1 MPTTTTKTDLDQ
13 LCINTIRTLTIDAI
27 QKANSGHPGLPLG
40 MAPTAYVLWT
50 KFLRHNPKNPHW
62 FNRDRFV
69 LSGGHGSM
77 LIYSLLHLTGYE
89 SVSMDEIKR
98 FRQYGSSTP
107 GHPENHLTAG
117 VEVTTGP
124 LGAGTSNA
132 VGLAIAEKHLA
143 ARYNKDGLNI
153 VDNHVYAIVSD
164 GDLQEGISGESS
176 SLAGHLQLG
185 NLTFLYDDNNIT
197 IDGSTELSF
206 TENVLQRYEAY
217 GWHTS
222 TVTDGNDLEA
232 IENAIIEA
240 RKVTDK
246 PSIIAVKTIIGF
258 GLPKQG
264 TSKAHSDAP
273 GVDAVKEMK
282 RNLNWDENADFYVPE
297 EVYAKYREA
306 IPNGEKLENEWNE
319 LLKTYTEKYGV
330 EFLDLINKNFPAN
343 WESALPSFEGTEAKA
358 TRAYSG
364 EVINAIAD
372 TIPNLIGG
380 SADLTPSNNTYI
392 KNSSDFQPASYE
404 GRNMHYGIRE
414 HGMGGI
420 MNGIAL
426 YGGLIPFGGTFMTFS
441 DYMRGAVRLAALSNA
456 QTIFVFTHDSIG
468 LGEDG
473 PTHQS
478 VEHLAALRAIP
489 CLNVIRPCDAH
500 EVAEAWAIAIN
511 EKHKPTV
518 LALSRQKVA
527 LIDRTKF
534 ASAEGTHQG
543 GYILAEASDNAPKLI
558 LISTGSEVGLA
569 MQARE
574 ILEGE
579 GISTRVVSMPCTE
592 IFDAQSD
599 EYKASVLPNNVKA
612 LSIEAGVSFGWHKY
626 ADDCVAVDK
635 FGASAPAEVV
645 FKEYGFTVEN
655 VVAKAKELL

>member
-1 MPTTTTKTDLDQ
+1 MTTANIDQ

-40 MAPTAYVLWT
+40 MAPAAYVLWT
-50 KFLRHNPKNPHW
+50 KFLKHNPKNPHW

-89 SVSMDEIKR
+89 SVSMDEIKQ
-98 FRQYGSSTP
+98 FRQYGSTTP
-107 GHPENHLTAG
+107 GHPENHITAG

-143 ARYNKDGLNI
+143 ARFNKDGLNV

-164 GDLQEGISGESS
+164 GDLQEGVSGEAS

-185 NLTFLYDDNNIT
+185 NLTFLWDDNKIT
-197 IDGSTELSF
+197 IDGSTDLSF
-206 TENVLQRYEAY
+206 TEDVLKRYEAY
-217 GWHTS
+217 GWHTL
-222 TVTDGNDLEA
+222 TVEDGNDLEA
-232 IENAIIEA
+232 IENAITEA
-240 RKVTDK
+240 KQVTDK

-282 RNLNWDENADFYVPE
+282 RNLGWDENAEFYVPD

-306 IPNGEKLENEWNE
+306 IPAGEKLENDWNE
-319 LLKTYTEKYGV
+319 VVKTYTEKHG
-330 EFLDLINKNFPAN
+330 EGFTNLIEKKFPAN
-343 WESALPSFEGTEAKA
+343 WEESLPSFEPAEAKA

-372 TIPNLIGG
+372 VIPNLIGG
-380 SADLTPSNNTYI
+380 SADLTPSNNTAI
-392 KNSSDFQPASYE
+392 KTSTDFQPGSYE
-404 GRNMHYGIRE
+404 GRYLHYGIRE
-414 HGMGGI
+414 HAMGGI

-426 YGGLIPFGGTFMTFS
+426 YGGLIPYGGTFMTFS
-441 DYMRGAVRLAALSNA
+441 DYARPAIRLAALSNA

-478 VEHLAALRAIP
+478 VEHVAALRTIP
-489 CLNVIRPCDAH
+489 NLNVFRPCDSH
-500 EVAEAWAIAIN
+500 EVAESWAFAIN

-518 LALSRQKVA
+518 LALSRQKVD

-534 ASAEGTHQG
+534 ASAKGTKQG
-543 GYILAEASDNAPKLI
+543 GYILAEASNNEPKVI
-558 LISTGSEVGLA
+558 IIATGSEVGLA
-569 MQARE
+569 MKTRE
-574 ILEGE
+574 QLESE
-579 GISTRVVSMPCTE
+579 NIPTRVVSMPCTE
-592 IFDAQSD
+592 LFDAQSAAYQA
-599 EYKASVLPNNVKA
+599 EVLPKDVKA
-612 LSIEAGVSFGWHKY
+612 LVIEAGVSFGWGGK
-626 ADDCVAVDK
+626 ADAFLTVDK
-635 FGASAPAEVV
+635 FGASAPGDVV

-655 VVAKAKELL
+655 AVEKAKELL

>member
-1 MPTTTTKTDLDQ
+1 MPTTEIKTDIDQ

-50 KFLRHNPKNPHW
+50 KFLRHNPKSPHW

-89 SVSMDEIKR
+89 SVSLDEIKN
-98 FRQYGSSTP
+98 FRQYGSTTP
-107 GHPENHLTAG
+107 GHPENHLTTG

-132 VGLAIAEKHLA
+132 VGMAIAEKHLA
-143 ARYNKDGLNI
+143 ATYNKDGLNI
-153 VDNHVYAIVSD
+153 VDNHIYAIVSD
-164 GDLQEGISGESS
+164 GDLQEGVSGESS
-176 SLAGHLQLG
+176 SLAGHLKLG
-185 NLTFLYDDNNIT
+185 NLTFLWDDNSIT
-197 IDGSTELSF
+197 IDGSTDLSF
-206 TENVLQRYEAY
+206 TENVLQRYESY
-217 GWHTS
+217 GWHIQ

-273 GVDAVKEMK
+273 GADAVKEMK
-282 RNLNWDENADFYVPE
+282 RNLNWDENADFYVPD

-319 LLKTYTEKYGV
+319 LLKTYTEKFGDG
-330 EFLDLINKNFPAN
+330 FSNLINKNFPEN
-343 WESALPSFEGTEAKA
+343 WEESLPTFEGTEAKA

-372 TIPNLIGG
+372 TIPNLLGG
-380 SADLTPSNNTYI
+380 SADLTPSNNTTI
-392 KNSSDFQPASYE
+392 KNSTDFESNNYA

-414 HGMGGI
+414 HAMGGI

-441 DYMRGAVRLAALSNA
+441 DYCRPAIRLAALSNA

-500 EVAEAWAIAIN
+500 EVAQAWAIAIN

-534 ASAEGTHQG
+534 ASAEGTKQG
-543 GYILAEASDNAPKLI
+543 GYILAEASTDEPQVI
-558 LISTGSEVGLA
+558 LVSTGSEVGLA
-569 MQARE
+569 IQARE
-574 ILEGE
+574 VLEAE
-579 GISTRVVSMPCTE
+579 GIATRVVSMPSTD
-592 IFDAQSD
+592 IFDEQSA
-599 EYKASVLPNNVKA
+599 EYKASVLPKNIPSLA
-612 LSIEAGVSFGWHKY
+612 IEAGVSFGWDRY
-626 ADDCVAVDK
+626 ADDFLTVDK

-645 FKEYGFTVEN
+645 FKEYGFTVDN
-655 VVAKAKELL
+655 AVAKAKKLL

>member
-1 MPTTTTKTDLDQ
+1 MPTTETKTDIDQ
-13 LCINTIRTLTIDAI
+13 LCINTIRTLTIDAV

-77 LIYSLLHLTGYE
+77 LLYSLLHLTGYE

-98 FRQYGSSTP
+98 FRQYESTTP
-107 GHPENHLTAG
+107 GHPENHLTLG

-143 ARYNKDGLNI
+143 ARFNKDDVNI

-176 SLAGHLQLG
+176 SLAGHLKLG

-217 GWHTS
+217 GWHTQ
-222 TVTDGNDLEA
+222 TVTDGNNLEE
-232 IENAIIEA
+232 IENAIVEA

-273 GVDAVKEMK
+273 GIEAVKEMK
-282 RNLNWDENADFYVPE
+282 RNLNWDENADFYVPD

-319 LLKTYTEKYGV
+319 ILKTYTEKYGV
-330 EFLDLINKNFPAN
+330 EFLDLINKTFPEN
-343 WESALPSFEGTEAKA
+343 WESALPSFEGVEAKA

-380 SADLTPSNNTYI
+380 SADLTPSNNTTI
-392 KNSSDFQPASYE
+392 KNSSDFEANNYA

-414 HGMGGI
+414 HAMGGI

-441 DYMRGAVRLAALSNA
+441 DYCRPAIRLASLSAA

-489 CLNVIRPCDAH
+489 HLYVLRPCDAH

-511 EKHKPTV
+511 RKTAPTV

-534 ASAEGTHQG
+534 ASAKGARQG
-543 GYILAEASDNAPKLI
+543 GYILAEASNNEPKLI
-558 LISTGSEVGLA
+558 LIGTGSEVGLII
-569 MQARE
+569 QAKDV
-574 ILEGE
+574 LESE
-579 GISTRVVSMPCTE
+579 GIPARVVSMPCTE
-592 IFDAQSD
+592 LFDEQSS
-599 EYKASVLPNNVKA
+599 EYRESVLPANIKTLAV
-612 LSIEAGVSFGWHKY
+612 EAGVSFGWHKY
-626 ADDCVAVDK
+626 ADDVLGVDK

-655 VVAKAKELL
+655 VIERAKALI

>member
-1 MPTTTTKTDLDQ
+1 MTTNIDQ
-13 LCINTIRTLTIDAI
+13 LCINTIRTLSIDAI

-40 MAPTAYVLWT
+40 MAPTAYILWT
-50 KFLRHNPKNPHW
+50 KFLRHNPKNPTW

-77 LIYSLLHLTGYE
+77 LIYSLLHLCGYDLP
-89 SVSMDEIKR
+89 MDELKQ
-98 FRQYGSSTP
+98 FRQWNSKTP
-107 GHPENHLTAG
+107 GHPENHITVG

-143 ARYNKDGLNI
+143 ARYNKDGFKV

-164 GDLQEGISGESS
+164 GDLQEGISGEAS
-176 SLAGHLQLG
+176 SLAGHLKLG
-185 NLTFLYDDNNIT
+185 NLTFLWDDNKIT
-197 IDGSTELSF
+197 IDGSTDVSF
-206 TENVLQRYEAY
+206 TENVLQRYEAF
-217 GWHTS
+217 GWHVS
-222 TVTDGNDLEA
+222 TVEDGNDIAA
-232 IENAIIEA
+232 IEKAIAEA
-240 RKVTDK
+240 KKVTDK

-273 GVDAVKEMK
+273 GIDAVKEMK
-282 RNLNWDENADFYVPE
+282 RNLGWDENAEFYVPD
-297 EVYAKYREA
+297 EVYAKYRET
-306 IPNGEKLENEWNE
+306 IPKGEALESVWNE
-319 LLKTYTEKYGV
+319 LFASYTEKFGD
-330 EFLDLINKNFPAN
+330 EFSNVINKKFPAD
-343 WESALPSFEGTEAKA
+343 WEKSLPTFEPAEAKA

-364 EVINAIAD
+364 DVINAIAD
-372 TIPNLIGG
+372 KIPNLIGG
-380 SADLTPSNNTYI
+380 SADLTPSNNTTI
-392 KNSSDFQPASYE
+392 KNSTGFQSTNYG

-414 HGMGGI
+414 HAMGGI

-478 VEHLAALRAIP
+478 VEHISALRAIP
-489 CLNVIRPCDAH
+489 NLNVFRPCDAH
-500 EVAEAWAIAIN
+500 EVAECWRIAI
-511 EKHKPTV
+511 ESKHNPSV

-534 ASAEGTHQG
+534 ASAKGTEKG
-543 GYILAEASDNAPKLI
+543 GYILAEASNNQPKVI
-558 LISTGSEVGLA
+558 LVSTGSEVGLA

-574 ILEGE
+574 VLEAKS
-579 GISTRVVSMPCTE
+579 IATRVVSIPCTE
-592 IFDAQSD
+592 LFDTQTA
-599 EYKASVLPNNVKA
+599 EYRESVLPSNVKT
-612 LSIEAGVSFGWHKY
+612 LSIEAGVSHGWHKY
-626 ADDCVAVDK
+626 ADDCVSVDK
-635 FGASAPAEVV
+635 FGASAPAEIV

-655 VVAKAKELL
+655 VVAKAKGLL

>member
-1 MPTTTTKTDLDQ
+1 MTTNIDQ

-40 MAPTAYVLWT
+40 MAPTAYILWT
-50 KFLRHNPKNPHW
+50 KFLNHNPKNPHW

-89 SVSMDEIKR
+89 SVSMEEIKR

-143 ARYNKDGLNI
+143 ARYNKDGLNV

-164 GDLQEGISGESS
+164 GDLQEGISGEAS
-176 SLAGHLQLG
+176 SLAGHLKLG
-185 NLTFLYDDNNIT
+185 NLTFLYDDNSIT
-197 IDGSTELSF
+197 IDGSTDISF
-206 TENVLQRYEAY
+206 TEDVLKRYDAY
-217 GWHTS
+217 GWHTQI
-222 TVTDGNDLEA
+222 VEDGNDLKA
-232 IENAIIEA
+232 IENAIIA
-240 RKVTDK
+240 AKNMTDK
-246 PSIIAVKTIIGF
+246 PSIIAIKTIIGF

-273 GVDAVKEMK
+273 GIDAVKEMK
-282 RNLNWDENADFYVPE
+282 KNLGWDENAEFYVPDV
-297 EVYAKYREA
+297 VYEKYREA
-306 IPNGEKLENEWNE
+306 IPKGESLEDEWNS
-319 LLKTYTEKYGV
+319 LLKTYTEKYGD
-330 EFLDLINKNFPAN
+330 EFENLINKKFPAD
-343 WESALPSFEGTEAKA
+343 WEKYLPDFTSVEAKA

-364 EVINAIAD
+364 DVINAIAD
-372 TIPNLIGG
+372 KIPNLIGG
-380 SADLTPSNNTYI
+380 SADLTPSNNTTI
-392 KNSSDFQPASYE
+392 KDSTSFQSTNYS

-414 HGMGGI
+414 HAMGGI

-489 CLNVIRPCDAH
+489 NMNVIRPCDGF
-500 EVAEAWAIAIN
+500 EVAQAWAIAIN

-534 ASAEGTHQG
+534 SSAEGTKKG
-543 GYILAEASDNAPKLI
+543 GYILAEASNNQPKLI
-558 LISTGSEVGLA
+558 LVSTGSEVGLA

-574 ILEGE
+574 VLESD
-579 GISTRVVSMPCTE
+579 GIATRVVSMPCTD
-592 IFDAQSD
+592 IFDEQSV
-599 EYKASVLPNNVKA
+599 EYRESVLPNNVKTFA
-612 LSIEAGVSFGWHKY
+612 IEAGVSFGWHKY
-626 ADDCVAVDK
+626 ADGVLGVDK
-635 FGASAPAEVV
+635 FGASAPAEIV

-655 VVAKAKELL
+655 VVAKAKGLI